1 MDVHHDDPAWG
12 DGVLM
17 PAMRGGDFLFGPDVH
32 IDDALDEDRPSVLAQ
47 IEAQAEE
54 EALLSA
60 DDEADE

>member
-1 MDVHHDDPAWG
+1 MDG
-12 DGVLM
+12 S
-17 PAMRGGDFLFGPDVH
+17 LFCPDVH

-60 DDEADE
+60 GDEADE